1 MSNKLSF
8 GDVFRKGSVIF
19 NPVLVQLAGLCPVV
33 AASTSLKNAV
43 MLSVVAFA
51 ELVAVCFLASA
62 LMKKIPRWVRMPLY
76 LIIGLALIC
85 PVLWFIETKT
95 LINLSLSMKIYIPL
109 IAINSV
115 VAVHCEQFAVKNT
128 VKLALYDAAAVG
140 LGASLVFIFVGAV
153 REILGSSTIGG
164 VALNL
169 PVSLKGMLLPFGCLV
184 ILGFMAAA
192 LKSFVSKRYSEEM
205 AEPEV
210 QPEAEPELPEEVQPE
225 PEEIEEVGIDVPDIL
240 KEAEVQIEKTEQEK
254 MLTVEEIDEL
264 LRTLGIDTEETGDKQ
279 Q

>member
-1 MSNKLSF
+1 MSSKLSF

-33 AASTSLKNAV
+33 AASTSLKSAV

-51 ELVAVCFLASA
+51 ELIAVCFIASA

-85 PVLWFIETKT
+85 PVLWYIETKT
-95 LINLSLSMKIYIPL
+95 LINLSLSMKIFIPL

-140 LGASLVFIFVGAV
+140 LGASAVFIFVGAV

-164 VALNL
+164 AALNL
-169 PVSLKGMLLPFGCLV
+169 PVSFKGMLLPFGCLI

-192 LKSFVSKRYSEEM
+192 LKSFVSKRYPEETT
-205 AEPEV
+205 EFEV
-210 QPEAEPELPEEVQPE
+210 HREAQPEEVRE
-225 PEEIEEVGIDVPDIL
+225 IRPEEEKIIEVPDIL
-240 KEAEVQIEKTEQEK
+240 KETEILTEETEKEK
-254 MLTVEEIDEL
+254 FRTVEEIDDL
-264 LRTLGIDTEETGDKQ
+264 LRTLGIETEETGDEQ
-279 Q
+279 